1 MKVDYGAGEKELL
14 FSGWTLVLYEQQFGG
29 DLIQDLFGKVEVR
42 KSDVET
48 ALRNVGVDE
57 GLQDAPEAP
66 DEDPVLFTS
75 DYTQTNWTAVLKA
88 LWAGLKTADDA
99 LPGFAQWS
107 RGLGAIDLGRLQKE
121 IVPEAM
127 RMFFRS
133 DPVQGEGEGEGA

>member
-48 ALRNVGVDE
+48 ALRNVGVE
-57 GLQDAPEAP
+57 EAPERE
-66 DEDPVLFTS
+66 DDDPVLFTS

-99 LPGFAQWS
+99 LPGFTQWS

>member
-57 GLQDAPEAP
+57 APERE
-66 DEDPVLFTS
+66 DDDPVLFTS
-75 DYTQTNWTAVLKA
+75 DYTQTNWTAILKA

-99 LPGFAQWS
+99 LPGFTQWS
-107 RGLGAIDLGRLQKE
+107 RGLGAIDLGQLQKE

-127 RMFFRS
+127 RMFFLS

>member
-1 MKVDYGAGEKELL
+1 MKVDYGAGGKELL

-48 ALRNVGVDE
+48 ALRNVGVE
-57 GLQDAPEAP
+57 EAPERE
-66 DEDPVLFTS
+66 DDDPVLFTS

-99 LPGFAQWS
+99 LPGFTQWS
-107 RGLGAIDLGRLQKE
+107 RELGAIDLGRLQKE